1 MPDPGCQNA
10 NVRAGQSA
18 RPVCIVFGGS
28 GAVGR
33 EVCQQLIARGARV
46 GFTYFRNQTNG
57 IDAVGKQLDVS
68 DVGAIER
75 TIDAFQ
81 DEFGRIDAFIHCAA
95 VGTTVPHD
103 GATIHHVMADVDERA
118 WDAMIDVNAKS
129 AFFAVRRV
137 SALMCKQDGGNI
149 VLLGS
154 IDGVKPAP
162 SPVHYAASKAA
173 VSGMV
178 KAMAKELGPYNIRV
192 NTVAPGVLDA
202 GLSRVLPDDL
212 RREYVK
218 HCGLKRL
225 GRLGEVACLV
235 AWLAAENTLV
245 TGQTIVVDGA
255 L

>member
-1 MPDPGCQNA
+1 MRNGSPAC
-10 NVRAGQSA
+10 V
-18 RPVCIVFGGS
+18 VFGGS

-33 EVCQQLIARGARV
+33 AVCAALNARGARV
-46 GFTYFRNQTNG
+46 GYTFHQGDPDR
-57 IDAVGKQLDVS
+57 IDGLPMRLDVT

-75 TIDAFQ
+75 TLDAFHAELGGIDAFVN
-81 DEFGRIDAFIHCAA
+81 CAA
-95 VGTTVPHD
+95 VGTTVAHEE
-103 GATIHHVMADVDERA
+103 ATVHHVMDDVDERA
-118 WDAMIDVNAKS
+118 WNAMIDVNARS
-129 AFFAVRRV
+129 AFFAVRRL
-137 SALMCKQDGGNI
+137 SRLMRGNGGGNI

-192 NTVAPGVLDA
+192 NTVAPGVLDG

-212 RREYVK
+212 RREYLK

-225 GRLGEVACLV
+225 GRLDEVASV
-235 AWLAAENTLV
+235 AAWLALDNTLV
-245 TGQTIVVDGA
+245 TAQTIVVDGA

>member
-1 MPDPGCQNA
+1 
-10 NVRAGQSA
+10 
-18 RPVCIVFGGS
+18 VCVVFGGS

-33 EVCQQLIARGARV
+33 EVCRTLSSRGAQV
-46 GFTYFRNQTNG
+46 GYTYCRNAAG
-57 IDAVGKQLDVS
+57 GAPGAGKQLDVT

-75 TIDAFQ
+75 TLDAFQQEMGPIDAFV
-81 DEFGRIDAFIHCAA
+81 HCAA
-95 VGTTVPHD
+95 VGTTVPHE
-103 GATIHHVMADVDERA
+103 GPTAHHTMADVDERA

-129 AFFAVRRV
+129 AFFAVRRLSV
-137 SALMCKQDGGNI
+137 LMRARGGNI

-173 VSGMV
+173 LSGMA

-192 NTVAPGVLDA
+192 NTIAPGVLDG
-202 GLSRVLPDDL
+202 GLSRALPADL
-212 RREYVK
+212 RAEYLK

-225 GRLGEVACLV
+225 GRLEEVANLA
-235 AWLAAENTLV
+235 AWLATENTLV
-245 TGQTIVVDGA
+245 TAQTIVVDGA

>member
-1 MPDPGCQNA
+1 MTSDA
-10 NVRAGQSA
+10 
-18 RPVCIVFGGS
+18 PVCVVFGGS
-28 GAVGR
+28 GVVGR
-33 EVCQQLIARGARV
+33 AVCRTLVTRGARV
-46 GFTYFRNQTNG
+46 GFTFLTQDTNG
-57 IDAVGKQLDVS
+57 FDAVSKRLDVT
-68 DVGAIER
+68 DVGAIDR
-75 TIDAFQ
+75 TIDAFHE
-81 DEFGRIDAFIHCAA
+81 EFGRIDAFINCAA

-103 GATIHHVMADVDERA
+103 SPTVHHVMADVDEKA

-129 AFFAVRRV
+129 SFFAVRRV
-137 SALMCKQDGGNI
+137 SALMRAQNGGNV

-173 VSGMV
+173 LSGMV
-178 KAMAKELGPYNIRV
+178 KAMAKELGPYNIRA
-192 NTVAPGVLDA
+192 NAVAPGVLDG

-212 RREYVK
+212 RREYLK

-225 GRLGEVACLV
+225 GRPEEVASLV
-235 AWLAAENTLV
+235 AWLAVENTLI

>member
-1 MPDPGCQNA
+1 MP
-10 NVRAGQSA
+10 AGA
-18 RPVCIVFGGS
+18 PVCIVFGGS

-33 EVCQQLIARGARV
+33 EVCHALLARGARV
-46 GFTYFRNQTNG
+46 GFTVFKSDANG
-57 IDAVGKQLDVS
+57 IDGVRKTLDVT
-68 DVGAIER
+68 DVAAIDR
-75 TIDAFQ
+75 AL
-81 DEFGRIDAFIHCAA
+81 DEFQVEMGRIDAFVNCAA

-103 GATIHHVMADVDERA
+103 GATVHHMMDDVDERA
-118 WDAMIDVNAKS
+118 WNAMIDVNARS
-129 AFFAVRRV
+129 SFFAVRRLGR
-137 SALMCKQDGGNI
+137 LMRGNGGGNI

-173 VSGMV
+173 LSGMV

-192 NTVAPGVLDA
+192 NTVAPGVLDG

-212 RREYVK
+212 RREYLK

-225 GRLGEVACLV
+225 GRLEEVAQLV
-235 AWLAAENTLV
+235 AWLAMENTLI
-245 TGQTIVVDGA
+245 TAQTIVVDGA

>member
-1 MPDPGCQNA
+1 M
-10 NVRAGQSA
+10 QSGSPA
-18 RPVCIVFGGS
+18 CVVFGGS

-33 EVCQQLIARGARV
+33 AVCAALNARGARV
-46 GFTYFRNQTNG
+46 GYTFHHSDPER
-57 IDAVGKQLDVS
+57 IDGLPMRLDVT
-68 DVGAIER
+68 DVSAIER
-75 TIDAFQ
+75 TLDAFHAELGGIDAFVN
-81 DEFGRIDAFIHCAA
+81 CAA
-95 VGTTVPHD
+95 VGTTVPHEE
-103 GATIHHVMADVDERA
+103 ATVHHVMDDVDERA
-118 WDAMIDVNAKS
+118 WNAMIDVNARS
-129 AFFAVRRV
+129 AFFAVRRL
-137 SALMCKQDGGNI
+137 SRLMRGNGGGNI

-192 NTVAPGVLDA
+192 NTIAPGVLDG

-212 RREYVK
+212 RREYLK

-225 GRLGEVACLV
+225 GRLDEVASV
-235 AWLAAENTLV
+235 AAWLALDNTLV
-245 TGQTIVVDGA
+245 TAQTIVVDGA

>member
-1 MPDPGCQNA
+1 MPGSVA
-10 NVRAGQSA
+10 RSA
-18 RPVCIVFGGS
+18 PVCVVFGGS

-33 EVCQQLIARGARV
+33 EVCHALLARGARV
-46 GFTYFRNQTNG
+46 GFTSFRSDANG
-57 IDAVGKQLDVS
+57 IDGVRKVLDVT
-68 DVGAIER
+68 DVAAIDR
-75 TIDAFQ
+75 TLDEFQHEMGPIDAFVN
-81 DEFGRIDAFIHCAA
+81 CAG
-95 VGTTVPHD
+95 VGITVPHD
-103 GATIHHVMADVDERA
+103 SPTAHHLMEDVDERA

-129 AFFAVRRV
+129 SFFAVRHVGR
-137 SALMCKQDGGNI
+137 LMRANGGGNI

-173 VSGMV
+173 LSGMV

-192 NTVAPGVLDA
+192 NTIAPGILDG

-212 RREYVK
+212 RSEYLK

-225 GRLGEVACLV
+225 GRLDEVAKLV
-235 AWLAAENTLV
+235 AWLATENTFI
-245 TGQTIVVDGA
+245 TAQTIVVDGA

>member
-1 MPDPGCQNA
+1 MTPAPI
-10 NVRAGQSA
+10 
-18 RPVCIVFGGS
+18 CIVFGGS

-33 EVCQQLIARGARV
+33 EVCRTLVARGARV
-46 GFTYFRNQTNG
+46 GFTFLTNDTNG
-57 IDAVGKQLDVS
+57 IDGVSRKLDVT
-68 DVGAIER
+68 DVGAIDR
-75 TIDAFQ
+75 TIDAFHA
-81 DEFGRIDAFIHCAA
+81 EFGRIDAFINCAA
-95 VGTTVPHD
+95 VGTTVPHL
-103 GATIHHVMADVDERA
+103 GATVHHVMDDVDEYA
-118 WDAMIDVNAKS
+118 WNTMIDVNARS

-137 SALMCKQDGGNI
+137 SALMRAQNGGNI

-192 NTVAPGVLDA
+192 NTVAPGVLEA
-202 GLSRVLPDDL
+202 GLSRVLPEDL
-212 RREYVK
+212 RREYLK

-225 GRLGEVACLV
+225 GRLEEVASLV
-235 AWLAAENTLV
+235 AWLASENTLV

>member
-1 MPDPGCQNA
+1 
-10 NVRAGQSA
+10 
-18 RPVCIVFGGS
+18 
-28 GAVGR
+28 
-33 EVCQQLIARGARV
+33 VCQQLISRGARV
-46 GFTYFRNQTNG
+46 GFTFFTNDTNG
-57 IDAVGKQLDVS
+57 IAASGRQLDVS
-68 DVGAIER
+68 DVAAIER
-75 TIDAFQ
+75 TIDAFH

-103 GATIHHVMADVDERA
+103 SATVHHVMEDVDERA

-137 SALMCKQDGGNI
+137 SAIMRAENEAGGNI

-192 NTVAPGVLDA
+192 NTVAPGVLDG

-212 RREYVK
+212 RREYLK

-225 GRLGEVACLV
+225 GRLGEVASLV
-235 AWLAAENTLV
+235 AWLASENTLV